1 MPRFRGRRRTRRQ
14 KQESAPRAAPSHK
27 PDRGARAGMPR
38 YLEAASL
45 DAPRPID
52 ARTRAKLETKV
63 GTDLRDVR
71 VHTGPESTAVAL
83 SFGATAFTVG
93 KDIVFSDGR
102 YAPETEAGRRLLAH
116 EAAHV
121 KQQRG
126 AANSGP
132 RDVSKPGDPSEREA
146 ERVSRAADS
155 EVVTER
161 TPVRIARDVATATS
175 REQLEKT
182 YQIRVIKGDKD
193 WNDSDLA
200 DLAASLGKL
209 SPKERGIVSGY
220 QFQRWTTKE
229 NRAKLDKDYKAPP
242 GVDECGLHE
251 LTLGGT
257 MAKISLYD
265 GCFDASTTMAGAP
278 VARFNILHEIGHAT
292 ELSLARAARKRL
304 DDAQARYDAA
314 YSAADAANKAYNA
327 ANDARN
333 DLVNRYNAADAGG
346 RKALEPQ
353 LKKAIARADALNKTA
368 DTTKK
373 QVDTLEQTRDAAER
387 AYERAEKAPSE
398 AFAKLVAGKDPLTS
412 YSKESASEAFAE
424 AFALYKVDPDGLRKT
439 NRKLYDWFASGG
451 ELTGASK

>member
-1 MPRFRGRRRTRRQ
+1 MSRHNQ
-14 KQESAPRAAPSHK
+14 KDTAHSPAAPSHK
-27 PDRGARAGMPR
+27 SDRGARAGVPR

-52 ARTRAKLETKV
+52 ARTRAKLEKRV

-71 VHTGPESTAVAL
+71 VHTGPESTAATL
-83 SFGATAFTVG
+83 SLGATAFTVG
-93 KDIVFSDGR
+93 RDIVFSDGR

-116 EAAHV
+116 EAVHV
-121 KQQRG
+121 KQQKG
-126 AANSGP
+126 AGNSRP
-132 RDVSKPGDPSEREA
+132 HEVSKPGDPSEREA
-146 ERVSRAADS
+146 ERVARNAGGGPEA
-155 EVVTER
+155 VAER
-161 TPVRIARDVATATS
+161 TPVQIARDAATATS

-182 YQIRVIKGDKD
+182 YQIRIVKGDKD
-193 WNDSDLA
+193 WNDADVA

-209 SPKERGIVSGY
+209 SPKERGVVSGY

-229 NRAKLDKDYKAPP
+229 NRAKLDKDYKAPA

-251 LTLGGT
+251 LTLGGA

-265 GCFDASTTMAGAP
+265 GCFDPSTTMAGAP
-278 VARFNILHEIGHAT
+278 VARFNILHEVGHAT

-333 DLVNRYNAADAGG
+333 DLVTRYEAADADA

-353 LKKAIARADALNKTA
+353 VKKAIARADALNKAA
-368 DTTKK
+368 DVAKK
-373 QVDTLEQTRDAAER
+373 QVDTLEQKRDTAER

-398 AFAKLVAGKDPLTS
+398 AFATLVAGKDPLTS

-424 AFALYKVDPDGLRKT
+424 AFALYKVDPDGLRKS

-451 ELTGASK
+451 ELTGAAK